1 MIVNE
6 LSPVLL
12 IDNVNFNNIT
22 MKMLYNLFS
31 NFGNLTKT
39 LLLKTKQQA
48 LLEYQTISQSTLA
61 KEYLN
66 NLNI

>member
-22 MKMLYNLFS
+22 SNYLKLIFKFYNLTVYKLIK
-31 NFGNLTKT
+31 NAT
-39 LLLKTKQQA
+39 
-48 LLEYQTISQSTLA
+48 
-61 KEYLN
+61 
-66 NLNI
+66 